1 MLTAA
6 LPNVQRMFYTVNT
19 VLLVKT
25 VLGEVYSLMSTVPI
39 TKIEICL
46 NFCTSLPRMKTSIS
60 AYFFCIKSSAVI
72 LQARLDSYPTYSFFN
87 PNSHQFYHL
96 HKHSAVTINFCFKVW
111 VVFGSSFHL
120 VQFVYETILSVVPL
134 ERGKRSVKWIEGT
147 GQHQIVFPPVI

>member
-1 MLTAA
+1 MFTTAEGGCLLTAA

-60 AYFFCIKSSAVI
+60 ASFFCIKSSTVI

-87 PNSHQFYHL
+87 
-96 HKHSAVTINFCFKVW
+96 INFITYTNTQQ
-111 VVFGSSFHL
+111 SLSI
-120 VQFVYETILSVVPL
+120 FVLRYGLFLAVLFILSSL
-134 ERGKRSVKWIEGT
+134 CMK
-147 GQHQIVFPPVI
+147 QYFL